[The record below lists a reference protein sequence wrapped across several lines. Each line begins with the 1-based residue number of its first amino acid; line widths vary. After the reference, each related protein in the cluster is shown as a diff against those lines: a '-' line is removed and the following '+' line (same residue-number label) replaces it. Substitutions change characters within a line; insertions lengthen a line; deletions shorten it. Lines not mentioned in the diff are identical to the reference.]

1 MAGISTGNDRGWRVL
16 SLGPAVAVFVLLT
29 LLPIINLIAMSFH
42 DVTWV
47 AGRAEWTFVSS
58 RHFEELPGHPFYFVG
73 LKNTLVFAVTAVT
86 CEMILGFFLALLV
99 SKIARGRIIYLT
111 IFLLPIVVPPIVIGA
126 IWKLMYSFD
135 FGVINQTLGFFGMAP
150 VNWLGNP
157 KLALASVIIVDI
169 WHWTPFVFL
178 LMLAAIESLPQDVF
192 EAARIDG
199 VGPWQELMYIPLP
212 LLLPTIGVTLVFRM
226 ILAFKVFDEVYLLT
240 GGGPGTATEVLSF
253 SIYRTFFAE
262 DRVGLGSVMS
272 IFALFVIALM
282 AVIALSMARR
292 REAGS

>member
-1 MAGISTGNDRGWRVL
+1 VAGISIGNDRGWRVL
-16 SLGPAVAVFVLLT
+16 SLGPAVAIFVLLT

-47 AGRAEWTFVSS
+47 AGNPVWTFVAS

-135 FGVINQTLGFFGMAP
+135 FGVINQALGFFGMAP
-150 VNWLGNP
+150 VDWLGNP
-157 KLALASVIIVDI
+157 KLALASVIVVDI

-199 VGPWQELMYIPLP
+199 AGPWQELLP

-272 IFALFVIALM
+272 IVALLVIALV
-282 AVIALSMARR
+282 AVIALSVAKR
-292 REAGS
+292 REAES